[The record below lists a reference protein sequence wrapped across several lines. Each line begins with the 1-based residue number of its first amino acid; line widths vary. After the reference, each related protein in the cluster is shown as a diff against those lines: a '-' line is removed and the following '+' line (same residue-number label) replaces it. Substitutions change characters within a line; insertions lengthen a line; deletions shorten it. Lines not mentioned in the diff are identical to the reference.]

1 MQNDQSRHSRNLQ
14 HSALWALSSHS
25 PQSDLMSALIQYL
38 KRRHGAKGRGIG
50 LGSMN
55 LFLELFQL
63 SVPSRY
69 FKTSPEIIQL
79 AVMLYV
85 RFPLSLRNVED
96 LLHERGVD
104 VSYESVRY

>member
-1 MQNDQSRHSRNLQ
+1 
-14 HSALWALSSHS
+14 
-25 PQSDLMSALIQYL
+25 MSALIQYP

-50 LGSMN
+50 PGSLN

-79 AVMLYV
+79 AVMLHV
-85 RFPLSLRNVED
+85 RFPLSIPPRTTPYN
-96 LLHERGVD
+96 LL
-104 VSYESVRY
+104 

>member
-1 MQNDQSRHSRNLQ
+1 
-14 HSALWALSSHS
+14 
-25 PQSDLMSALIQYL
+25 MSALIQYL

-85 RFPLSLRNVED
+85 RFFVWLSGAKCCVPPLVGDTVFDPN
-96 LLHERGVD
+96 
-104 VSYESVRY
+104 

>member
-1 MQNDQSRHSRNLQ
+1 
-14 HSALWALSSHS
+14 
-25 PQSDLMSALIQYL
+25 MSALIQYL

-50 LGSMN
+50 PGSLN

-63 SVPSRY
+63 SVPCRY

-96 LLHERGVD
+96 LLYERGVD
-104 VSYESVRY
+104 VSNEFVRY